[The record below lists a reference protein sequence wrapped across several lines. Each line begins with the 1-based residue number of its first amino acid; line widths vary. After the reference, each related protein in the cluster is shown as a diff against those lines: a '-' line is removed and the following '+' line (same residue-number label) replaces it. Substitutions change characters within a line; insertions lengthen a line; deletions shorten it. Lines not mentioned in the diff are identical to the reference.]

1 MEFVAVILH
10 RVCVCV
16 CHAYIQ
22 ATLINLMAIKSEVGF
37 RPIKKDGALQGCRG
51 SFRIRALMIYRSTD

>member
-10 RVCVCV
+10 RVCVCVCVCV

-22 ATLINLMAIKSEVGF
+22 ATLINLMAMKSEVGC
-37 RPIKKDGALQGCRG
+37 RPIKKKG
-51 SFRIRALMIYRSTD
+51 RSASGLPWQF